1 MTNIRKC
8 KYKFHRNPNSNL
20 QIKVNSQSENLSK
33 RGIEKVF
40 CQKKCMVEIVHMN
53 NKNMTHFL
61 LKIAIFKWNSQIISF
76 FSNLHPIEF

>member
-40 CQKKCMVEIVHMN
+40 CQKKCMVEIVHMHN
-53 NKNMTHFL
+53 RNMTNFL
-61 LKIAIFKWNSQIISF
+61 LKIAIFK
-76 FSNLHPIEF
+76 

>member
-40 CQKKCMVEIVHMN
+40 CQKKMHGG
-53 NKNMTHFL
+53 
-61 LKIAIFKWNSQIISF
+61 NSA
-76 FSNLHPIEF
+76 HE